1 MRPTRAWTL
10 LLVLSFS
17 PAHAATLVRLDE
29 NASEDLHTNTS
40 IAIGSDGMPRVAWA
54 NAGDNTFRFA
64 TCTTLDCSESGLETV
79 AGAVGTSGSMVLD
92 AGDGMLLAYYDDTER
107 ALAFDDGVVRPIDD
121 PADDV
126 GMYASLVLDGAG
138 RAVIAY
144 DDLSN
149 ESLRLAACAD
159 SACTSVSI
167 VTVDDDPLA
176 LIGGHVD
183 VAIGA
188 DGLPVMAYAVMPGG
202 SLRVAKCEDAT
213 CASRTIHD
221 LDQPSVGQF
230 ASIAIGADGN
240 PIASYYDFHQNGALK
255 VAKCTD
261 AACVQP
267 AIVSL
272 LDDRGRQVGVFN
284 AIAIR
289 PDGNPVISYRRCFF
303 DAVDCVLAV
312 AECRTPDCSGPVDL
326 LTVDHRDDEIVGDN
340 TDIRIGADGA
350 AVISYYDE
358 TTSSVHFAKCSVQT
372 CAATGDGVFISGF
385 EGSN

>member
-1 MRPTRAWTL
+1 MRLAPASAIL
-10 LLVLSFS
+10 LAPAVLAS
-17 PAHAATLVRLDE
+17 AQAATITRLD
-29 NASEDLHTNTS
+29 AAAMQDLHANTS
-40 IAIGSDGMPRVAWA
+40 IAIGSDGMPRVAWG
-54 NAGDNTFRFA
+54 NAGDDTFRLA
-64 TCTTLDCSESGLETV
+64 TCTALDCSNFTFETV
-79 AGAVGTSGSMVLD
+79 AGAVGTSASMVLD
-92 AGDGMLLAYYDDTER
+92 AGDGMLLAYYDTAAD
-107 ALAFDDGVVRPIDD
+107 ALAFDDGIPRTLDD
-121 PADDV
+121 AADDV
-126 GMYASLVLDGAG
+126 GMYASLVLDDAG
-138 RAVIAY
+138 RPVVAY
-144 DDLSN
+144 DDLDN
-149 ESLRLAACAD
+149 ASLRLAACED
-159 SACTSVSI
+159 ISCTNVSI

-176 LIGGHVD
+176 AIGEHVD
-183 VAIGA
+183 IAIGS

-202 SLRVAKCEDAT
+202 SLRVAKCMDAT
-213 CASRTIHD
+213 CASRATHD

-240 PIASYYDFHQNGALK
+240 PVVSYHDFQQDGALK

-261 AACVQP
+261 AACEQP

-312 AECRTPDCSGPVDL
+312 AECRTPDCAGPVDL
-326 LTVDHRDDEIVGDN
+326 LTVDHRHDEIVGDN
-340 TDIRIGADGA
+340 TDIRIGSDGA

-385 EGSN
+385 ED

>member
-1 MRPTRAWTL
+1 MRMARTCAIL
-10 LLVLSFS
+10 LASAIHASLQ
-17 PAHAATLVRLDE
+17 AATITRLDDDATQAL
-29 NASEDLHTNTS
+29 NTNTS
-40 IAIGSDGMPRVAWA
+40 IAIGSDGMPRVAWG
-54 NAGDNTFRFA
+54 NAGDDSFRFA
-64 TCTTLDCSESGLETV
+64 ICTALDCSDFTFETV
-79 AGAVGTSGSMVLD
+79 AGAIGTSASMVLD
-92 AGDGMLLAYYDDTER
+92 AGDGMLLAYYDTVAR
-107 ALAFDDGVVRPIDD
+107 ALVFDDGGVRAIDD

-126 GMYASLVLDGAG
+126 GMYASIVLDGTG
-138 RAVIAY
+138 RAMIAY

-149 ESLRLAACAD
+149 ESLRVAACAD
-159 SACTSVSI
+159 LACTSASI

-176 LIGGHVD
+176 LIGEHVD
-183 VAIGA
+183 VAIGV

-202 SLRVAKCEDAT
+202 ALRVAKCGDAT
-213 CASRTIHD
+213 CASRTTHD
-221 LDQPSVGQF
+221 LDQPSVGRF

-240 PIASYYDFHQNGALK
+240 PVVSYYDFQQQGALK

-312 AECRTPDCSGPVDL
+312 AECRTPDCAGPVDL
-326 LTVDHRDDEIVGDN
+326 LTIDHRDDEIVGDN

-372 CAATGDGVFISGF
+372 CAAAGDGVFVSGF
-385 EGSN
+385 DD

>member
-1 MRPTRAWTL
+1 MRP
-10 LLVLSFS
+10 S
-17 PAHAATLVRLDE
+17 PAYASLLALVFMPLHAATLVRLDE

-54 NAGDNTFRFA
+54 DASDSSFRFA
-64 TCTTLDCSESGLETV
+64 TCTTLDCSESSFETV
-79 AGAVGTSGSMVLD
+79 AGAAGTSGSMVLD
-92 AGDGMLLAYYDDTER
+92 ADDGMLLAYYDAVAR
-107 ALAFDDGVVRPIDD
+107 ALAFDDGVVRAIDD

-159 SACTSVSI
+159 VACTSASI
-167 VTVDDDPLA
+167 VTVDDDPLV
-176 LIGGHVD
+176 LIGEHVD

-188 DGLPVMAYAVMPGG
+188 DGLPIMAYAVMPAG
-202 SLRVAKCEDAT
+202 SLRVAKCLDAT
-213 CASRTIHD
+213 CAIRTTHD

-240 PIASYYDFHQNGALK
+240 PIVSYYDFHQQGALK

-261 AACVQP
+261 AACAQP
-267 AIVSL
+267 ATVSL
-272 LDDRGRQVGVFN
+272 LDDRGRQVGAFN

-312 AECRTPDCSGPVDL
+312 AECRTPDCAGPVDL
-326 LTVDHRDDEIVGDN
+326 LTVDHRNDEITGDN
-340 TDIRIGADGA
+340 TDIHIGSDGA

-372 CAATGDGVFISGF
+372 CAASGDGVFVSGF
-385 EGSN
+385 EG